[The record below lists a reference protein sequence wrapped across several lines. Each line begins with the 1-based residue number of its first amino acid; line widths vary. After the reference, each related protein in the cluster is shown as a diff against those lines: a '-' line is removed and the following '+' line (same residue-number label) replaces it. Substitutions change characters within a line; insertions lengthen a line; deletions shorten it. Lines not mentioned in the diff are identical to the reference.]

1 MKIRRFERE
10 VTIALFNIENFPDN
24 IEKLKE
30 IADGLADLL
39 NVKIV
44 KESYYQHSNGA
55 ISASYIIEESSIT
68 IDPWPEHKTV
78 IVRVSTCNPDS
89 RLEVVADYL
98 KKKFCA
104 EKVKTVF
111 EEIEIGIRTIPLQ

>member
-10 VTIALFNIENFPDN
+10 VTIALYNVENFPDN

-30 IADGLADLL
+30 ISDGLANLL
-39 NVKIV
+39 DVKIV

-55 ISASYIIEESSIT
+55 ISASYIIEESSIN
-68 IDPWPEHKTV
+68 IDPWPEYKTV

-104 EKVKTVF
+104 GKVKTVF
-111 EEIEIGIRTIPLQ
+111 EENEIGIRTIPLQ